1 MSAFRRWAVTDV
13 ADLAND
19 VAQAG
24 VDGNI
29 RAASAPFAICVEGDC
44 WDCGEHTK
52 RIVVGRCAR
61 CREPKKGNAH
71 A

>member
-1 MSAFRRWAVTDV
+1 MTDV

-29 RAASAPFAICVEGDC
+29 RAASVPFAICVEGDC

-52 RIVVGRCAR
+52 RIVMGRCAR
-61 CREPKKGNAH
+61 CREPMKGNAH